1 MYFTEIESIDTTSV
15 TLKKCNPFKSLA
27 PLDADHMPRKS
38 QSFFV
43 PKLHKD
49 LIETLPTLVKIR

>member
-1 MYFTEIESIDTTSV
+1 MYFTEIESTDTTSV
-15 TLKKCNPFKSLA
+15 TSKKCNPFKSLA
-27 PLDADHMPRKS
+27 PLDADYMPIKS

-49 LIETLPTLVKIR
+49 LIETLLPRIKIR

>member
-15 TLKKCNPFKSLA
+15 NLKKCNPFKSLA

-49 LIETLPTLVKIR
+49 LIETLLTLVKIR